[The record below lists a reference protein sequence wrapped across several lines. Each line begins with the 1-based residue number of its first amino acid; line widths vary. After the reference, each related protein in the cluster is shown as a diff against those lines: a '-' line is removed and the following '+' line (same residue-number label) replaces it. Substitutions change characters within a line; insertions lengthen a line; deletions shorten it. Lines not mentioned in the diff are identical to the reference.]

1 MSKRHI
7 SKVFKK
13 TLKLIESSAEDPDG
27 FNNWDELRDH
37 VRTLAAATEAE
48 VTVQM
53 WWRCFLRAGGAVAT
67 FTALQEELGLELD
80 TAFLAT
86 FGRNLLHSCCTHGW
100 AELAGQ
106 LLDRHGVDVN
116 IRKIAA
122 LRNIGSVVETIKYLH
137 CFAVSNFNVSLSK
150 AGLRRDG
157 SRHGYTPL
165 MLAAMW
171 GQVAVVAALLARPA
185 TRLELRNSLGMT
197 AALHLGPAAAR
208 AVSVLRLLTRHGA
221 QLHAEDDSGRSVL
234 AWAAKKPG
242 LGRVV
247 SFLVEEAGCE
257 VTARVMAAARPE
269 HRALLGDRLGC
280 PRSLKV
286 HARNAIWRMV
296 RNASSGDPESHLSYV
311 IKMETLTTEGTMPRS
326 LRHYLAMN

>member
-1 MSKRHI
+1 MVLLSDLSRQLDPQQTVGQGVDEDDEADVVGGGHE
-7 SKVFKK
+7 V
-13 TLKLIESSAEDPDG
+13 AEG
-27 FNNWDELRDH
+27 EGLR
-37 VRTLAAATEAE
+37 V
-48 VTVQM
+48 
-53 WWRCFLRAGGAVAT
+53 
-67 FTALQEELGLELD
+67 LD
-80 TAFLAT
+80 TLEP
-86 FGRNLLHSCCTHGW
+86 GHH
-100 AELAGQ
+100 
-106 LLDRHGVDVN
+106 H
-116 IRKIAA
+116 
-122 LRNIGSVVETIKYLH
+122 
-137 CFAVSNFNVSLSK
+137 
-150 AGLRRDG
+150 
-157 SRHGYTPL
+157 
-165 MLAAMW
+165 
-171 GQVAVVAALLARPA
+171 ALLARPA

-257 VTARVMAAARPE
+257 VTARVMAEARPE

-311 IKMETLTTEGTMPRS
+311 IKMETLTSEGTMPRS